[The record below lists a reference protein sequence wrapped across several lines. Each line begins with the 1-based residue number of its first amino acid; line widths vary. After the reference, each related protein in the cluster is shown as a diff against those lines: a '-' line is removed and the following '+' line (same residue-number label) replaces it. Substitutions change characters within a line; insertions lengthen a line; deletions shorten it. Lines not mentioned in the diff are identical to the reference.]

1 MSSRQSE
8 RYSAKNLYFSAPI
21 MLDVDGV
28 PSTQVI
34 VISKEQWDS
43 YGDLNREKEECNGVR
58 ENLGK
63 LLIESEEGIFEL
75 DQQMSC
81 QELVAELS
89 SRGLTYNSDLDS
101 ILEERAADLGY
112 VVTERVSVIGNGS
125 K

>member
-43 YGDLNREKEECNGVR
+43 YGDLNREKEECHGVR

>member
-1 MSSRQSE
+1 
-8 RYSAKNLYFSAPI
+8 
-21 MLDVDGV
+21 MLDLDGV

-34 VISKEQWDS
+34 VISKEQWDC
-43 YGDLNREKEECNGVR
+43 YGDLNREEEECHCVR

-81 QELVAELS
+81 QELATELS
-89 SRGLTYNSDLDS
+89 SRGLTYNSNLDS
-101 ILEERAADLGY
+101 ILEEHAADFGY
-112 VVTERVSVIGNGS
+112 VVIERASVIGHGS